1 VHAGLKLFT
10 TYLFLNTRQPPFTS
24 IKARQA
30 VNYAIDRARMLQLL
44 HLGPGQAAVTCQI
57 LPADFPGYQHYC
69 PYTAGTKDGAWHGPD
84 LQKARRLAKE
94 SGTTNMPV
102 TVWTIN
108 GLADRAVGSYL
119 VQLLKELG
127 YQASLRTVSFNR
139 FLSASDS
146 RNKIQM
152 GLFAWGADFPS
163 AGAFFLPVLS
173 CRSFHEAPTST
184 DNLAEYCDPR
194 LDKLASKAQA
204 AQLTN
209 PATARR
215 LWAQVDRIVTNQ
227 APWVPILN
235 ESLAGFV
242 SSRVGNFQ
250 ESPGY
255 AYMLDQMWV
264 R

>member
-1 VHAGLKLFT
+1 
-10 TYLFLNTRQPPFTS
+10 
-24 IKARQA
+24 
-30 VNYAIDRARMLQLL
+30 
-44 HLGPGQAAVTCQI
+44 
-57 LPADFPGYQHYC
+57 
-69 PYTAGTKDGAWHGPD
+69 
-84 LQKARRLAKE
+84 
-94 SGTTNMPV
+94 
-102 TVWTIN
+102 
-108 GLADRAVGSYL
+108 
-119 VQLLKELG
+119 
-127 YQASLRTVSFNR
+127 
-139 FLSASDS
+139 
-146 RNKIQM
+146 M